1 VPFVAAVAA
10 GDVPNGIR
18 VPLLALL
25 GDISIGGSYMAP
37 DGSHAGALGDDV
49 DVLVTKSLAT
59 SMEPSTGHIENGSR
73 VRATIGHRN
82 ARSLSSLMHIQLL
95 AASLRRSGRWLVPRG
110 TMGVSARVKKYGGV
124 IEPPELD
131 WNEMV
136 YRTMRGLDAFHGVG
150 FLRRDGTW
158 WTFWTYHPDEVGKV
172 GESP

>member
-59 SMEPSTGHIENGSR
+59 SMEP
-73 VRATIGHRN
+73 
-82 ARSLSSLMHIQLL
+82 
-95 AASLRRSGRWLVPRG
+95 
-110 TMGVSARVKKYGGV
+110 YG
-124 IEPPELD
+124 
-131 WNEMV
+131 
-136 YRTMRGLDAFHGVG
+136 AH
-150 FLRRDGTW
+150 
-158 WTFWTYHPDEVGKV
+158 
-172 GESP
+172 